1 MPTIRDSGRVVV
13 NYISLGTVML
23 SATANQHFV
32 DRCTTTCI
40 ESVVRLSISKLCL
53 DQIDYENGQDIT
65 RNQSR
70 RFGVAR

>member
-1 MPTIRDSGRVVV
+1 
-13 NYISLGTVML
+13 ML